1 MRRPLPIML
10 RQSRLAFLAGL
21 LALFLQ
27 VLVPALPPAA
37 MTGAMDLAAATP
49 EEAASF
55 AATCLG
61 LGQPDPGAPAPLGQH
76 AKCPICLSVAQA
88 HGFLP
93 APILAMLP
101 IAWPQPRIPSPAA
114 DIAAILTASAF
125 ASRAPP
131 AA

>member
-1 MRRPLPIML
+1 MRRSLPLIP
-10 RQSRLAFLAGL
+10 RRSRLAFVAGL

-37 MTGAMDLAAATP
+37 MAGAMDLAAATP

-61 LGQPDPGAPAPLGQH
+61 QTDPGIPAPLGQH
-76 AKCPICLSVAQA
+76 GKCPICLSVAQA
-88 HGFLP
+88 HGFVP

-101 IAWPQPRIPSPAA
+101 ITWPQPRILPLAA
-114 DIAAILTASAF
+114 DTAATIATSAF